1 MEVDL
6 LYNTVQDENMK
17 FEIHLTNRAVV
28 TVTLAHLFKTRWI
41 KYFGSVDN
49 VKEFIK
55 NYK

>member
-1 MEVDL
+1 MDL
-6 LYNTVQDENMK
+6 LYDTIQDRNMK

-28 TVTLAHLFKTRWI
+28 TVTLAHLFKERWI
-41 KYFGSVDN
+41 KYFGSVEN